1 MTEEEYEALYDERE
15 KALKYQIRTQE
26 WVVRDAQMACAHEAK
41 KLADLQHKLRWL
53 HVETNDERKRIE
65 GGGSDQD
72 HGSTG

>member
-1 MTEEEYEALYDERE
+1 MTEEEYEDLYDERE

-26 WVVRDAQMACAHEAK
+26 WALRDAQMACAHEAK
-41 KLADLQHKLRWL
+41 KLADLQYKLKWL
-53 HVETNDERKRIE
+53 HLELRDERQRIE